1 MIINLDNQ
9 TDLSGF
15 YVVYNGSTNLEEDG
29 IYGISH
35 LMEHLLCKSVDH
47 LQDTYEE
54 NGLSWNAYTSPN
66 EIVFHLS
73 GLDENVN
80 KYKSEF
86 VNLLS
91 DFDITKSDFE
101 KEKKIVLEEYMDS
114 FNDQVSSHYLNL
126 ERKCYGHY
134 NPIGKREDLEK
145 LKYIDCLNFFEK
157 QFLNPS
163 KIINVS
169 KHNKFE
175 SDMKTVDNSIKT
187 EYNFD
192 TNRKFEYEE
201 GNTFKDKSSLIMK
214 SPIIKDDFS
223 KVKFVNLM
231 LSHGL
236 NSPLYKEVR
245 EERGLVYF
253 ISSSINRMNK
263 YGDMNISTLTSNDN
277 VDDVIEATQ
286 KVFSDKDS
294 IINKE
299 RFNIIKKSATINLK
313 QQDINRHMSVNKWIN
328 PDGWNLSEC
337 IDSITLEDCSE
348 IFDKY
353 FNIEDFYI
361 SDSKKE
367 FIN

>member
-9 TDLSGF
+9 TDLSGL
-15 YVVYNGSTNLEEDG
+15 YVVYGGSTLIEKEG

-35 LMEHLLCKSVDH
+35 LMEHLICKSFEH
-47 LQDTYEE
+47 MQDTYEE

-73 GLDENVN
+73 GLDDNVN
-80 KYKSEF
+80 KYKKEF
-86 VNLLS
+86 IELLS
-91 DFDITKSDFE
+91 DFDISKSDFE
-101 KEKKIVLEEYMDS
+101 KEKRIVLEEYMDS
-114 FNDQVSSHYLNL
+114 FNDQASSHYLNL

-169 KHNKFE
+169 KHNEFR
-175 SDMKTVDNSIKT
+175 SDIKTVNRNIKT
-187 EYNFD
+187 DYEFNTD
-192 TNRKFEYEE
+192 RDFEYEE
-201 GNTFKDKSSLIMK
+201 GNSFKDKTSLIIK
-214 SPIIKDDFS
+214 SPVIKDDFS
-223 KVKFVNLM
+223 KIKFVNLM

-253 ISSSINRMNK
+253 ISSSINRRNK
-263 YGDMNISTLTSNDN
+263 YGDINISTLTSNDN
-277 VDDVIEATQ
+277 ADEVIEATK
-286 KVFSDKDS
+286 KVFSSKDD

-337 IDSITLEDCSE
+337 IDSITLDECGD
-348 IFDKY
+348 IYDKH
-353 FNIEDFYI
+353 FNIDDFYI
-361 SDSKKE
+361 SNSKKE
-367 FIN
+367 F